1 MYKFTAEMLI
11 RTVVPLLQGWGA
23 RLIGASIIYLFLLST
38 WINSAKVSLIK
49 YICVCNILRL
59 KNS

>member
-11 RTVVPLLQGWGA
+11 HTVVPLLQGWGA
-23 RLIGASIIYLFLLST
+23 GLVGASVIYLFLLST

-49 YICVCNILRL
+49 YIIMCLQYSEIE
-59 KNS
+59 K